1 MPRSRATRVLR
12 GTLAASAATFL
23 ALVSH
28 VTAGGAIPGWVG
40 VAVPWVLSVAICTLL
55 AGRALS
61 VVRLSLA
68 VAASQFIFHTL
79 FVLGMF
85 GGTSASSVALTSHDH
100 SAMPTMSM
108 LPAAAAP
115 LAGADAGMW
124 VWHGVA
130 AIATIAVIHRGE
142 RAVRRLGVLAAELR
156 AWVRRRI
163 QQPILVLVPAVAPRL
178 PIVRVPRAITSP
190 GWHPSAIGLRG
201 PPHLHAI

>member
-1 MPRSRATRVLR
+1 M
-12 GTLAASAATFL
+12 
-23 ALVSH
+23 
-28 VTAGGAIPGWVG
+28 PGWVG

-85 GGTSASSVALTSHDH
+85 GATDSSSAVRGAHEHGS
-100 SAMPTMSM
+100 MPMMSM
-108 LPAAAAP
+108 LPTST
-115 LAGADAGMW
+115 LSMAGSDGGMW
-124 VWHGVA
+124 IWHGIA

-142 RAVRRLGVLAAELR
+142 RAVRRLGALAAQLR

-163 QQPILVLVPAVAPRL
+163 QQLVLVLVPAATARL
-178 PIVRVPRAITSP
+178 PIVRAPREITSP

>member
-12 GTLAASAATFL
+12 GTLAATAATFL

-28 VTAGGAIPGWVG
+28 VTAGGAVPGWVG

-68 VAASQFIFHTL
+68 VTASQFVFHTL

-85 GGTSASSVALTSHDH
+85 GGTDAPSAALGAHEHSS
-100 SAMPTMSM
+100 MPMISM
-108 LPAAAAP
+108 LPAP
-115 LAGADAGMW
+115 GVPMADAGMW
-124 VWHGVA
+124 AWHGIA

-142 RAVRRLGVLAAELR
+142 RAVRRLSALAAELR

-163 QQPILVLVPAVAPRL
+163 QRLVLVLVPAVTARL
-178 PIVRVPRAITSP
+178 PIVRAPRVITSP

-201 PPHLHAI
+201 PPLLHTI